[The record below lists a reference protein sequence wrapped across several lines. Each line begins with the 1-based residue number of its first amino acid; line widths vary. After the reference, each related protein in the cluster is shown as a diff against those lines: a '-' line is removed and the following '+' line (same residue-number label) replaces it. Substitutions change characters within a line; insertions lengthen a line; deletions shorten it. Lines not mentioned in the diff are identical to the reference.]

1 MIKHLVYRW
10 TKHRDRIVRLSR
22 EGGWIVLGQI
32 ASVVGLLVSVR
43 VLTEY
48 LNPDQYGELALGLT
62 VASLANQFI
71 FGGIGA
77 GIGRFYAI
85 ASEKGDLKGYLN
97 ASLQLMAYGTMALLL
112 LGLFAIGGL
121 SIIEQV
127 HLVGLVSA
135 ALIFSTFS
143 AYNATL
149 NGVQNAARQRII
161 VALHS
166 GIIVW
171 LNIGLAILAIR
182 WLGESSTSVIIGYT
196 FSALLVTA
204 SQLLFLNRLMKYQGI
219 LHSNRTQENWI
230 KPIWQFS
237 WPFCFFGIF
246 TWMQQVSDRWAL
258 QHFASMGDVGQY
270 AVIFQFGYAPIT
282 LVMGLVTTLIA
293 PILYQRSG
301 AATDQTRNALV
312 HHSSWR
318 MTQVSLGI
326 TAIAAA
332 FTWLFHD
339 WLFRWLV
346 AEAFRDVSNLLPWVV
361 LAGGIFASGQILSL
375 KLMSEIRSDSLL
387 LVKIVTAL
395 IGIGAN
401 ILGAWRYGVEGVV
414 GALVLFSL
422 IYLVWMF
429 FLAQHI
435 PNQPQ
440 SVT

>member
-1 MIKHLVYRW
+1 MIKYLVDHW

-32 ASVVGLLVSVR
+32 SSVVGLLVSVR
-43 VLTEY
+43 ALTEY
-48 LNPDQYGELALGLT
+48 LDPDQYGELALGLT
-62 VASLANQFI
+62 VASLSNQLI
-71 FGGIGA
+71 FSGIGN
-77 GIGRFYAI
+77 GIGRFYSI

-97 ASLQLMAYGTMALLL
+97 ASLQLIAYGTMVSLLF
-112 LGLFAIGGL
+112 GLFIVSGL
-121 SIIEQV
+121 TITYQG
-127 HLVGLVSA
+127 HLVGLISA
-135 ALIFSTFS
+135 ALIFSIFN
-143 AYNATL
+143 AYNAIL
-149 NGVQNAARQRII
+149 NGVQNLARQRIV
-161 VALHS
+161 VAFHS

-182 WLGESSTSVIIGYT
+182 WLGKSSTSVIIGYT
-196 FSALLVTA
+196 ISVLLVTA
-204 SQLLFLNRLMKYQGI
+204 SQVLFLNRLVKYQGI
-219 LHSNRTQENWI
+219 LHSNTTRENWI

-237 WPFCFFGIF
+237 RPFCFFGIF

-270 AVIFQFGYAPIT
+270 AVIFQFSYAPIT
-282 LVMGLVTTLIA
+282 LVTGLLTTLIA
-293 PILYQRSG
+293 PVLYQRSG
-301 AATDQTRNALV
+301 AATDQTRNASV
-312 HHSSWR
+312 HKSSWR

-326 TAIAAA
+326 TAISAI

-346 AEAFRDVSNLLPWVV
+346 AEAFRDVSNLLPWML
-361 LAGGIFASGQILSL
+361 LAGGIFSSGQILSL

-387 LVKIVTAL
+387 LVKIITAL

-414 GALVLFSL
+414 AASVLFSL

-435 PNQPQ
+435 PNQPR